1 MLNLVYKVTKLIA
14 FIIVHLV
21 GWQNTNIPIIVYIC
35 PIGFKISSEK
45 PECWLHCN
53 KAIQTNLIKIMPFLK
68 WII

>member
-45 PECWLHCN
+45 PVLWMLTSLQQSYTN
-53 KAIQTNLIKIMPFLK
+53 KSN
-68 WII
+68 